1 MATYTNGI
9 DLDFLRQFCDIRAVN
24 SLAEFLLPGHS
35 LCIIHSPE
43 WREFRERENV
53 KTSKTVT
60 AGGCVQLF
68 TVRGHNRQGNPD
80 ELLLGICGPED
91 QGYYRHKLDQNLKSP
106 FLFAA
111 WKRGAHGFR
120 LIQERQTTACFPD
133 FEAALATYLPDG
145 FIPEC
150 SLEEK
155 VLDNKGIFDSDGLEI
170 GDGGIE

>member
-1 MATYTNGI
+1 MATYTDDI
-9 DLDFLRQFCDIRAVN
+9 DLDSLRQIYDIRAVN
-24 SLAEFLLPGHS
+24 SLAGFLLPGHS

-43 WREFRERENV
+43 WREFRERIDGRV
-53 KTSKTVT
+53 R
-60 AGGCVQLF
+60 LI
-68 TVRGHNRQGNPD
+68 TVRGHNNHDEPD

-120 LIQERQTTACFPD
+120 MIQERQTTACFPD

-150 SLEEK
+150 TLEEK
-155 VLDNKGIFDSDGLEI
+155 TLDNEHIFDPDGLEI

>member
-1 MATYTNGI
+1 MAAFTENY
-9 DLDFLRQFCDIRAVN
+9 DLDSLRQIYEIRAVN

-35 LCIIHSPE
+35 LCIIHDPA
-43 WREFRERENV
+43 WREFREREHIDGRV
-53 KTSKTVT
+53 R
-60 AGGCVQLF
+60 LI
-68 TVRGHNRQGNPD
+68 TVRGHTRQGEPD
-80 ELLLGICGPED
+80 ELLLGICGLED

-133 FEAALATYLPDG
+133 LETALAAYFPDG

-155 VLDNKGIFDSDGLEI
+155 ALDNKDIFDPDGLEI

>member
-1 MATYTNGI
+1 MAAFTENF
-9 DLDFLRQFCDIRAVN
+9 DLDSLRQFYDIREVK
-24 SLAEFLLPGHS
+24 SLAEFLLSGHS
-35 LCIIHSPE
+35 LCIINNPE
-43 WREFRERENV
+43 WREFRERKRIDGRV
-53 KTSKTVT
+53 R
-60 AGGCVQLF
+60 LI
-68 TVRGHNRQGNPD
+68 TVRGHNLHDEPD

-150 SLEEK
+150 TLEEK
-155 VLDNKGIFDSDGLEI
+155 TLPQEQPFDPDSHYI

>member
-1 MATYTNGI
+1 MAAFTENY
-9 DLDFLRQFCDIRAVN
+9 DFDPLRQIYDIREVK
-24 SLAEFLLPGHS
+24 LLTEFLLPGHS
-35 LCIIHSPE
+35 LCIIHRPE
-43 WREFRERENV
+43 WREFREREHIDGRV
-53 KTSKTVT
+53 RLV
-60 AGGCVQLF
+60 
-68 TVRGHNRQGNPD
+68 TVRGHNHHDEPD

-155 VLDNKGIFDSDGLEI
+155 ALDNKGIFDPDGLEI

>member
-1 MATYTNGI
+1 MATYTDDI
-9 DLDFLRQFCDIRAVN
+9 DLDFLRQFCDIREVK
-24 SLAEFLLPGHS
+24 SLAAFLLPGHS
-35 LCIIHSPE
+35 LCIIHDPG
-43 WREFRERENV
+43 WRKFRERKHIDGRV
-53 KTSKTVT
+53 RLV
-60 AGGCVQLF
+60 
-68 TVRGHNRQGNPD
+68 TVRGHNRQGEPD

-145 FIPEC
+145 FIPGC

-155 VLDNKGIFDSDGLEI
+155 TLPQEQPFDPDSLEI

>member
-1 MATYTNGI
+1 MAAFAENF
-9 DLDFLRQFCDIRAVN
+9 DLDSLRQIYDIREMN

-35 LCIIHSPE
+35 LCIINNPE
-43 WREFRERENV
+43 WREFRERERID
-53 KTSKTVT
+53 
-60 AGGCVQLF
+60 GRVQLF
-68 TVRGHNRQGNPD
+68 TVRGHNNHDEPD

-106 FLFAA
+106 FLFAT
-111 WKRGAHGFR
+111 WKHEALGFR
-120 LIQERQTTACFPD
+120 LIQEQYLTAFFPTFD
-133 FEAALATYLPDG
+133 EALAAYLPDG

-155 VLDNKGIFDSDGLEI
+155 ALDNELIFDPDCLYI

>member
-1 MATYTNGI
+1 MATFTENF
-9 DLDFLRQFCDIRAVN
+9 DPDFLRQIYDIRAVN
-24 SLAEFLLPGHS
+24 SFAEFLLPGHS

-43 WREFRERENV
+43 WREFRERV
-53 KTSKTVT
+53 RID
-60 AGGCVQLF
+60 GRVQLV
-68 TVRGHNRQGNPD
+68 TVRGHNRQGEPD
-80 ELLLGICGPED
+80 ELLLGICGPDD
-91 QGYYRHKLDQNLKSP
+91 QGYYRQKLDKNLKSS
-106 FLFAA
+106 FLFAT

-155 VLDNKGIFDSDGLEI
+155 ALDNKGIFDPDGLEI

>member
-1 MATYTNGI
+1 MATYTDDI
-9 DLDFLRQFCDIRAVN
+9 DFDSLRQIYDIRAVK
-24 SLAEFLLPGHS
+24 SLAEFLLSGHS
-35 LCIIHSPE
+35 LCIINNPE
-43 WREFRERENV
+43 WREFRERERIDGRV
-53 KTSKTVT
+53 R
-60 AGGCVQLF
+60 LI
-68 TVRGHNRQGNPD
+68 TVRGHNNHDEPD

-150 SLEEK
+150 TLEEK
-155 VLDNKGIFDSDGLEI
+155 TLDNEHIFDPDGLEI

>member
-1 MATYTNGI
+1 MAAFTENF
-9 DLDFLRQFCDIRAVN
+9 DLASLRQIYDIREVN
-24 SLAEFLLPGHS
+24 SLAEFLLSGHF
-35 LCIIHSPE
+35 LCIIHDPG
-43 WREFRERENV
+43 WREFRERERID
-53 KTSKTVT
+53 
-60 AGGCVQLF
+60 GRMRLI
-68 TVRGHNRQGNPD
+68 TVRGHNNHDEPD
-80 ELLLGICGPED
+80 ELLLGICGPDD

-120 LIQERQTTACFPD
+120 LIQERQTTARFSN
-133 FEAALATYLPDG
+133 FEAAIATYLPDR

-155 VLDNKGIFDSDGLEI
+155 ALDNKGIFDPDGLEI

>member
-1 MATYTNGI
+1 MAAYTDI
-9 DLDFLRQFCDIRAVN
+9 FDLDSLRQFCDIREVN
-24 SLAEFLLPGHS
+24 SLAEFLLPEHS
-35 LCIIHSPE
+35 LCIIHNPE
-43 WREFRERENV
+43 WREFREREHIDGRVRLVTV
-53 KTSKTVT
+53 K
-60 AGGCVQLF
+60 
-68 TVRGHNRQGNPD
+68 GHNLQGEPD
-80 ELLLGICGPED
+80 ELLLGICDPED
-91 QGYYRHKLDQNLKSP
+91 QGYYRHKLDRNLKSP

-120 LIQERQTTACFPD
+120 LIQERQTTACFSD
-133 FEAALATYLPDG
+133 IESALAAYFPDG